1 MVPKEI
7 YEHFKTKIEN
17 GKLESIDIDRLFNDT
32 VVLFTDLYLKKE
44 YKEITDTIVTLKR
57 LIVYLKRLNENEK
70 YFTLESIGR
79 LSGLLISFTS
89 LIKKEASDR
98 RFINSM
104 VESLDED
111 LDKEIIMYLYKN
123 PDSVFEDIMD
133 ECKIEM
139 TIGLRNLMNDLEE
152 KGIVSSIV
160 ICERRFFS
168 LTCDAVE
175 FVIEKV
181 LSEDKEGENND

>member
-70 YFTLESIGR
+70 YLYA
-79 LSGLLISFTS
+79 
-89 LIKKEASDR
+89 EAK
-98 RFINSM
+98 
-104 VESLDED
+104 L
-111 LDKEIIMYLYKN
+111 
-123 PDSVFEDIMD
+123 
-133 ECKIEM
+133 
-139 TIGLRNLMNDLEE
+139 
-152 KGIVSSIV
+152 
-160 ICERRFFS
+160 
-168 LTCDAVE
+168 
-175 FVIEKV
+175 
-181 LSEDKEGENND
+181 